1 MLYIV
6 STPIGN
12 LEDISFRQA
21 VTLAQSEVILAE
33 DTRSAHLLLSKMNEL
48 FGLPQQSNRKII
60 SFYKNN
66 EFEKVP
72 DVLQWLKEGMEISLI
87 SEAGTPVI
95 SDPGYLLVKHVIK
108 SGLPFTVI
116 PGPSAVT
123 TALIHAGFNPQNF
136 MFIGFLPKRSSE
148 IKKLFTKL
156 QQVKQLMK
164 DTVFVFFES
173 PHRIRETLTLLQEMS
188 PESRL
193 SISREMTKK
202 FEETKRGTAAE
213 LLAFEYR
220 GELTVVIE

>member
-48 FGLPQQSNRKII
+48 YGLPQQSNRKVI

-108 SGLPFTVI
+108 LGLPFTVI

-123 TALIHAGFNPQNF
+123 TALIHSGFNPQQF
-136 MFIGFLPKRSSE
+136 MFIGFLPKRSTE
-148 IKKLFTKL
+148 IKKLLTKL
-156 QQVKQLMK
+156 IQVKQLMK
-164 DTVFVFFES
+164 NTVFVFFES
-173 PHRIRETLTLLQEMS
+173 PHRIKDTLLLIQEIS
-188 PESRL
+188 PESIL

-202 FEETKRGTAAE
+202 FEETRRGTATE